1 MSSLLDAIGYGRW
14 ILHALVW
21 LPVVGMVL
29 VLWTEEAKAKTVA
42 LWWSLGVLVLSL
54 GLWWAFDPT
63 QAGFQ
68 MVSRTPWIEAWGVS
82 YSLGI
87 DGISL
92 FMVMLT
98 TFSTTMAILGSF
110 NYIKTR

>member
-1 MSSLLDAIGYGRW
+1 MTVLLETIGYSNW

-21 LPVVGMVL
+21 LPVLGVAVVL
-29 VLWTEEAKAKTVA
+29 GTEERKAKTVA
-42 LWWSLGVLVLSL
+42 FWCSVIVLGLSL

-63 QAGFQ
+63 ISGFQ
-68 MVSRTPWIEAWGVS
+68 MESTATWIEAWGVN

-98 TFSTTMAILGSF
+98 TFSTSLAICG
-110 NYIKTR
+110 